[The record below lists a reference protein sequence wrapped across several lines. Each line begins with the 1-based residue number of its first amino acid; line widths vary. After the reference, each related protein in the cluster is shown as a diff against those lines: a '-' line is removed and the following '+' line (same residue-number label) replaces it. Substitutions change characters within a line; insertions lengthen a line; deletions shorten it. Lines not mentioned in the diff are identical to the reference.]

1 MDDVV
6 TDGARLNETIV
17 RFKLV
22 IDGTADDS
30 GLRLL
35 QYLGVLPLAKLSVL
49 DLTQYP
55 QASEDDAAIARS
67 QVVANVRMAMANGT
81 PTALMYA
88 SAIHGSL
95 YDVLNQ
101 VRRLLYGTWP
111 GLLHGQA
118 GREWFICVGAVVLA
132 HVK

>member
-1 MDDVV
+1 V

-35 QYLGVLPLAKLSVL
+35 QYLGVLPLSRLSVL
-49 DLTQYP
+49 DLSQYP
-55 QASEDDAAIARS
+55 QATKDDDAIARS
-67 QVVANVRMAMANGT
+67 QAVANVRVAMANGT

-101 VRRLLYGTWP
+101 VP
-111 GLLHGQA
+111 GPWCMGNVITLG
-118 GREWFICVGAVVLA
+118 GRGADA
-132 HVK
+132 

>member
-55 QASEDDAAIARS
+55 KASEDDAAIARS

-101 VRRLLYGTWP
+101 VWCRCTGYRS
-111 GLLHGQA
+111 
-118 GREWFICVGAVVLA
+118 VV
-132 HVK
+132 